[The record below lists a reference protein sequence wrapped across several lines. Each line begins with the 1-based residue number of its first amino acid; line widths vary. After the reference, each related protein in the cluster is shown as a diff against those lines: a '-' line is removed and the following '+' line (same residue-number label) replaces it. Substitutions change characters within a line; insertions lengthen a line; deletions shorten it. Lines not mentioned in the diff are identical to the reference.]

1 MQKHCLKISMRKY
14 VIMNNLLEDKKRPF
28 FWLFL
33 LNVALILGILFSLVF
48 LFINQERL
56 FDSQVNRYN
65 SYRLGDALR
74 QSDDFLTDYCK
85 NFIITKDTI
94 WEKKY
99 WDLVALREGKDVL
112 KEEGWTQSMLDS
124 MYQMGFSKQEFALLK
139 EALEKSNQLILK
151 ETQAFNAAKGIFL
164 DSTHQYTVQGEADM
178 DKALQVL
185 YSNDYL
191 YTKKEVMEPII
202 RFESLIESRTQA
214 TVEKNRENVE
224 RLLVTIF
231 IAVAISIILSLIT
244 YYMIVKRL
252 IQKEQLS
259 NQLQSRSKEQA
270 CLYKISQLTER
281 TSKEIDHILETAVS
295 IIPFGW
301 QKTEKT
307 CCRITFKNKIYT
319 SIHFSESKWKQE
331 AILYDEKNK
340 VGTIEVFYNDL
351 ADELKTTPF
360 LREEKELVEAIALLL
375 NNFNERKSYLEN
387 LKDTNENLKEEI
399 EAKEKTEIALIEKEQ
414 QLQFALDVSNE
425 GIWEIFHDSDRINF
439 SERCYSILGFTSE
452 SGEVDQELFWKDL
465 IIDEHQDKALINRIE
480 EVKVSGLHD
489 SIYRVKTKNGQYKWI
504 HTKGKAVDFSDKNI
518 PLRIVGTMSD
528 ITERMKQEE
537 KIVDAILETEDKE
550 RSRIAR
556 EIHDG
561 LQQTMSTS
569 LMSFEKVRAS
579 IDFDEP
585 KVYDRFHMG
594 YQYLKK
600 AIEESRTLAHNLM
613 PKIVSDNGIVAA
625 IESLITAIQPSSST
639 TFNFDQNID
648 EDRLKLSAEMTLYR
662 ITQEAI
668 NNVIKYANASKCNIQ
683 LLKHSDVLL
692 LTIDDNGEGFVV
704 EKNIKTFGLNSM
716 RTRAESIG
724 AYFEINSHLKK
735 GTQILIEL
743 PLK

>member
-1 MQKHCLKISMRKY
+1 
-14 VIMNNLLEDKKRPF
+14 MNNLLEDKKRPF

-33 LNVALILGILFSLVF
+33 LNILLILGILTSLAL
-48 LFINQERL
+48 LFVNQERL

-99 WDLVALREGKDVL
+99 WDLVALREGKL
-112 KEEGWTQSMLDS
+112 ILEEQGWSTSILDS
-124 MYQMGFSKQEFALLK
+124 MYQMGFSEQEFTLLK
-139 EALEKSNQLILK
+139 EALGKSNQLIKK

-164 DSTHQYTVQGEADM
+164 DSANQYTIKGTPDM
-178 DKALQVL
+178 DKALQIL
-185 YSNDYL
+185 YDKEYL
-191 YTKKEVMEPII
+191 FTKKEVMEPIV

-214 TVEKNRENVE
+214 TVEKNREQVE
-224 RLLVTIF
+224 HLLITIFVTI
-231 IAVAISIILSLIT
+231 AISVLLSIIT

-259 NQLQSRSKEQA
+259 NQLQSRNKEQA
-270 CLYKISQLTER
+270 CLYKISQLTES
-281 TSKEIDHILETAVS
+281 TSKDIKHILESATL
-295 IIPFGW
+295 IIPYGW
-301 QKTEKT
+301 QFTEKT
-307 CCRITFKNKIYT
+307 CCRITYKESVFT
-319 SIHFSESKWKQE
+319 SLHFTKSEWKQE
-331 AILYDEKNK
+331 AKIYNGATSI
-340 VGTIEVFYNDL
+340 GTIEVFYNDL
-351 ADELKTTPF
+351 SLNRKESPF
-360 LREEKELVEAIALLL
+360 LKEEQELVEAVASLIS
-375 NNFNERKSYLEN
+375 NFHERKSYLEN
-387 LKDTNENLKEEI
+387 LSESNKSLKKEI
-399 EAKEKTEIALIEKEQ
+399 AAKEKTEIALIDKEQ

-425 GIWEIFHDSDRINF
+425 GIWEIYHDSDVINF
-439 SERCYSILGFTSE
+439 SERCYSILGFTSKSAE
-452 SGEVDQELFWKDL
+452 LDQMVFWKDL
-465 IIDEHQDKALINRIE
+465 IIDGDQEKALINRIKE
-480 EVKVSGLHD
+480 IKRSGLHD
-489 SIYRVKTKNGQYKWI
+489 SIYRIKTKDGQYKWI
-504 HTKGKAVDFSDKNI
+504 HTKGKAVAFSAQNV

-569 LMSFEKVRAS
+569 LMSFEKVRS
-579 IDFDEP
+579 SVDFEEQ
-585 KVYDRFHMG
+585 KIYERFHMG

-613 PKIVSDNGIVAA
+613 PKVVSDNGIVAA
-625 IESLITAIQPSSST
+625 IESLVSAIQPSSAT
-639 TFNFDQNID
+639 VFNFDQNIL
-648 EDRLKLSAEMTLYR
+648 ENKLKLSVEMTLYR
-662 ITQEAI
+662 ITQEAV

-683 LLKHSDVLL
+683 LLKHSDVVL
-692 LTIDDNGEGFVV
+692 LTIDDNGDGFVIDQK
-704 EKNIKTFGLNSM
+704 EKTFGINSM

-724 AYFEINSHLKK
+724 AYFEINSHLNK
-735 GTQILIEL
+735 GTQILVEL

>member
-1 MQKHCLKISMRKY
+1 
-14 VIMNNLLEDKKRPF
+14 MNNLLEDKKRPF

-33 LNVALILGILFSLVF
+33 LNILLILGILFSLVF

-74 QSDDFLTDYCK
+74 QSDDFLTEYCK

-94 WEKKY
+94 WENKY
-99 WDLVALREGKDVL
+99 WDLVALREGRL
-112 KEEGWTQSMLDS
+112 IPEAQGWSQSILDS
-124 MYQMGFSKQEFALLK
+124 MYQMGFSKQEFTLLK
-139 EALEKSNQLILK
+139 EALEKSNQLIKK

-164 DSTHQYTVQGEADM
+164 DSAHQYTIQGNPNM
-178 DKALQVL
+178 DKALQIL
-185 YSNDYL
+185 YDKDYL
-191 YTKKEVMEPII
+191 FTKKEVMEPIVK
-202 RFESLIESRTQA
+202 FESLIESRTQA
-214 TVEKNRENVE
+214 TVEKNREKGE
-224 RLLVTIF
+224 ILLVTIF

-252 IQKEQLS
+252 VQKEHLS
-259 NQLQSRSKEQA
+259 SQLQSRNKEQA
-270 CLYKISQLTER
+270 CLYKVSQLTES

-295 IIPFGW
+295 IIPYGW
-301 QKTEKT
+301 QNTEKT

-319 SIHFSESKWKQE
+319 SIHFSESNWKQE
-331 AILYDEKNK
+331 ATIYDGQNK
-340 VGTIEVFYNDL
+340 VGKIEVFYNDL
-351 ADELKTTPF
+351 ATETKINPF
-360 LREEKELVEAIALLL
+360 LKEEQELVEAIALLL

-387 LKDTNENLKEEI
+387 LRDTNESLKEEI
-399 EAKEKTEIALIEKEQ
+399 EAKEKTEVALIEKEQ

-425 GIWEIFHDSDRINF
+425 GIWEIYHNSNTINF
-439 SERCYSILGFTSE
+439 SERCYSILGFTSQ
-452 SGEVDQELFWKDL
+452 SAEVDQEDFWKDL
-465 IIDEHQDKALINRIE
+465 IVDEHQEKALINRME
-480 EVKVSGLHD
+480 EIKISGLHD
-489 SIYRVKTKNGQYKWI
+489 SIYRVKTKNRQFKWI
-504 HTKGKAVDFSDKNI
+504 HTKGKAVAFSDKNV

-528 ITERMKQEE
+528 ITERIKQEE

-579 IDFDEP
+579 IDFDED
-585 KVYDRFHMG
+585 KIYDRFHMG

-613 PKIVSDNGIVAA
+613 PKIVSDNGIVVA
-625 IESLITAIQPSSST
+625 IESLLTAIQPSSST
-639 TFNFDQNID
+639 TFNFDQNIYGN
-648 EDRLKLSAEMTLYR
+648 RLKLSIEMTLYR

-692 LTIDDNGEGFVV
+692 LTIDDNGDGFVV
-704 EKNIKTFGLNSM
+704 EKTIKTFGVNSM

-724 AYFEINSHLKK
+724 AYFEINSQLKK